1 MYPLVSLCLPQHP
14 RLHALFLS
22 TFLSHIHLRSCR
34 HQRTTRAYV
43 CPCVCVFDVRP
54 AFFGALCFHGVCC
67 CFCCFSLLLLLL
79 QCPWAHICMFYCIC
93 SQFRP
98 PPSTPATPLPLP
110 PPYAMRVP
118 MFLIL
123 YIDIWPPGCQ
133 KREPLPKVDC
143 GSLSEARS
151 VGGGQQEEEK
161 GESCPL
167 PLTGPGSASSSPSPS
182 SLAAILLLKYA

>member
-1 MYPLVSLCLPQHP
+1 MCARV
-14 RLHALFLS
+14 
-22 TFLSHIHLRSCR
+22 
-34 HQRTTRAYV
+34 
-43 CPCVCVFDVRP
+43 CVCVFDVRP

-110 PPYAMRVP
+110 PPPPCAMRVP

-167 PLTGPGSASSSPSPS
+167 PLTGPGSASSSPS

>member
-1 MYPLVSLCLPQHP
+1 M
-14 RLHALFLS
+14 R
-22 TFLSHIHLRSCR
+22 
-34 HQRTTRAYV
+34 V
-43 CPCVCVFDVRP
+43 CPCVSVCVFDVRP

-98 PPSTPATPLPLP
+98 PPSTPATPPMP
-110 PPYAMRVP
+110 PCAMRVP

-151 VGGGQQEEEK
+151 VGGAATREG
-161 GESCPL
+161 GEGGGGGGCPL
-167 PLTGPGSASSSPSPS
+167 PLTGPGSPSPSP